1 VPSDLGRRSGPRRP
15 ARPSECGE
23 SEKSLCELGSVDGG
37 YAGDE
42 TQRAAYEASRIRITV
57 VKRADREVKGF
68 IVLPKR
74 WIVER
79 TFGWVNRARRLAK
92 DFEALITSS
101 QAWFMLSLAF
111 LLVRRIARDYENAA

>member
-1 VPSDLGRRSGPRRP
+1 VTTADVQGRDALPDLLK
-15 ARPSECGE
+15 AV
-23 SEKSLCELGSVDGG
+23 SEKSPRVKLAFVDGG

-42 TQRAAYEASRIRITV
+42 TARAAYAVSRIRLTV
-57 VKRADREVKGF
+57 VKRTDREIKGF
-68 IVLPKR
+68 IVVQKR

-92 DFEALITSS
+92 DFEALISSS

-111 LLVRRIARDYENAA
+111 LLVRRIARDYENAT